1 MEHGSSFLDPSSS
14 GNWAG
19 RQQTFKP
26 QAVKEQEHSQN
37 VPSKREPPFWVS
49 NAIFVT
55 TLGNL
60 ASKEQNVI
68 RKQLSMGGKT
78 RKQKEMEVLEIDFP
92 FESVIFS
99 SNF

>member
-1 MEHGSSFLDPSSS
+1 MSLLKGSL
-14 GNWAG
+14 
-19 RQQTFKP
+19 
-26 QAVKEQEHSQN
+26 
-37 VPSKREPPFWVS
+37 PFWVS

-60 ASKEQNVI
+60 ASKELNVI
-68 RKQLSMGGKT
+68 RKELSMGGKT